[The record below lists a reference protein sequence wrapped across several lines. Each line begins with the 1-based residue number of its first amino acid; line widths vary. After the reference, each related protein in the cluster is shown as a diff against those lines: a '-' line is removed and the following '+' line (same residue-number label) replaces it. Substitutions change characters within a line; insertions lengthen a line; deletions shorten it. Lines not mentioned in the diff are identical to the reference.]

1 MIFKCKPVWLFQS
14 VEFDVEVKDSEDL
27 KKLFDIYEKVLKELI
42 RIAPEQQKN
51 PIINREPPA
60 TTRQKEIMK
69 SYGIPFT
76 SSTTM
81 SEASKLIEASRQKAQ
96 E

>member
-51 PIINREPPA
+51 PTINREPPA

-76 SSTTM
+76 STTTM

>member
-14 VEFDVEVKDSEDL
+14 VEFDWEVKSPKDL
-27 KKLFDIYEKVLKELI
+27 DEMFEWYEKILKGLVK
-42 RIAPEQQKN
+42 IAPEQTKN
-51 PIINREPPA
+51 QTVNREPPA

-76 SSTTM
+76 SNTTM
-81 SEASKLIEASRQKAQ
+81 SEASNLIKASRDSAQ